1 MYLTQTNQIPGLEAR
16 EFNALAELCRLGK
29 NLYNLGLY
37 TVRQYYFQERK
48 HLRDRVQ
55 LSLL

>member
-1 MYLTQTNQIPGLEAR
+1 MYLTQNQIPGLEAR
-16 EFNALAELCRLGK
+16 EFNALAELCRLAK